1 MAYTTTV
8 FNIRYRITLI
18 ISLYRNWYLHS
29 TINKVYLLEYT
40 GNQKKSVI
48 VYNIQT
54 YNLLVYTNA
63 TGNCFCFYCIH
74 VKNYGH
80 AECTKFK
87 FEMEQPII
95 NANME
100 IKDRTSDNRKSIK
113 QTRIKR
119 VQG

>member
-18 ISLYRNWYLHS
+18 VSLYRNWYLHS

-113 QTRIKR
+113 QTRVKQ
-119 VQG
+119 VPG